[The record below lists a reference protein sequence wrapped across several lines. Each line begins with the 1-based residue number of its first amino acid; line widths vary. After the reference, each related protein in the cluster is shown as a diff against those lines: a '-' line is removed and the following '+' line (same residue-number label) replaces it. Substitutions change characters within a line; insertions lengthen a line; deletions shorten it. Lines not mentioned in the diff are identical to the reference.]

1 MINDKYALNQ
11 KAVTELSKYLKSL
24 REKGG
29 LSLRELGYYSDVTA
43 IALGA
48 IEKNKTL
55 IPRLETVLRLIDYWQ
70 FSDEQIMEIYTAFCN
85 KDKELTIIDKE
96 VAPKERKVSLN
107 EMELNNIN
115 TYFRNERK
123 ERKLK
128 QIEIKNIIGIPV
140 THLSRFETGHESYSL
155 LTLIPLCNFYEVK
168 PEQVVDY
175 YHRVFKK
182 EGDSETINLDF
193 LSRDEL
199 IQIILKQNSTSNR
212 FYSVK
217 RGKTKTLQKVNY

>member
-24 REKGG
+24 REKGE
-29 LSLRELGYYSDVTA
+29 LSLRELGYYSGVNPIT
-43 IALGA
+43 LGE
-48 IEKNKTL
+48 IEKNRTDV
-55 IPRLETVLRLIDYWQ
+55 PRLETVLRLVDYWQ
-70 FSDEQIMEIYTAFCN
+70 LSDEQIMEIYTAFCN
-85 KDKELTIIDKE
+85 KDKKLTIIDKE

-107 EMELNNIN
+107 ETELNNIN
-115 TYFRNERK
+115 TYFQNERK

-140 THLSRFETGHESYSL
+140 THLSRFETGYKGYSL

-168 PEQVVDY
+168 PEQIVDY

-193 LSRDEL
+193 LTRDEL

-217 RGKTKTLQKVNY
+217 RGKPKTLQKVKH